1 MLCSCCAHAFGSQ
14 RSSLGVSVAPYL
26 IWDTVSHWAQSSLI
40 WLEWLAN
47 EIHGFTFLWASNP
60 DVILLLCIMEFML
73 WGSKSE
79 SGIPLS
85 REARKMTEE
94 ANSWESE
101 MMNEVDFTHTYP
113 QSQGNTWRVSVEC
126 SMGSKQGCG
135 NWPGTGMTTQGRNK
149 TSVTIQP
156 LTNGS
161 LTQASRNPRLLRELQ
176 QDSGVQD
183 SESSEIVDFQQMG
196 LILKGNQSRAINE
209 INKGQAWYNEE
220 GWNS

>member
-1 MLCSCCAHAFGSQ
+1 
-14 RSSLGVSVAPYL
+14 
-26 IWDTVSHWAQSSLI
+26 
-40 WLEWLAN
+40 
-47 EIHGFTFLWASNP
+47 
-60 DVILLLCIMEFML
+60 
-73 WGSKSE
+73 
-79 SGIPLS
+79 
-85 REARKMTEE
+85 
-94 ANSWESE
+94 
-101 MMNEVDFTHTYP
+101 
-113 QSQGNTWRVSVEC
+113 
-126 SMGSKQGCG
+126 
-135 NWPGTGMTTQGRNK
+135 MTTQGRNK

-220 GWNS
+220 G